1 MTARNM
7 HNPDASTESGAGPYQ
22 DASGIGIGI
31 GIENAKFAP
40 EKGAALAGGR
50 SLLLDAAR
58 PLLRALADVP
68 EGLDEE
74 DVPRLQALLTREV
87 QRFQSLCERANLRR
101 EHILAASYALCTALD
116 EAAQKQAW
124 GIHSW
129 PQQGL
134 LVSLHGDTEGG
145 TKCFHLLGRL
155 VNSPHEHMP
164 VIEVFYHVLSL
175 GFEGH
180 YVGQTDG
187 HRQLDAIRQ
196 RLFHLISGARESVPR
211 ELSPNWRGVDAG
223 RLSVLRTVPVW
234 VTALVLAL
242 AVFGLF
248 AWYKYHLLLRTH
260 DLEQQIL
267 AIGKTMPPEPPKAL
281 RLAELLKDEIARGV
295 VSVQEDA
302 TRSAVT
308 FRGDD
313 MFGGGRA
320 EVSGK
325 IMPLLDKVA
334 GEINNVSGK
343 VSVICHSDNAPIKT
357 ARFPSNQALSEERAA
372 TVTEYLA
379 SKGVAKGRLEAIGKG
394 DIEPLTDNKTPAARA
409 KNRRVEIV
417 VTQ

>member
-1 MTARNM
+1 MN
-7 HNPDASTESGAGPYQ
+7 NPDASTGSGTRPYRDASGAGIA
-22 DASGIGIGI
+22 DAR
-31 GIENAKFAP
+31 FAP
-40 EKGAALAGGR
+40 ETVAELAGAR
-50 SLLLDAAR
+50 SPLLEAAR

-87 QRFQSLCERANLRR
+87 KRFHGLCERANVRR

-116 EAAQKQAW
+116 EAAHNQAW

-155 VNSPHEHMP
+155 VSSPHEHMP

-175 GFEGH
+175 GFEGR
-180 YVGQTDG
+180 YAGQTDG
-187 HRQLDAIRQ
+187 HRQLDEIRQ

-211 ELSPNWRGVDAG
+211 ELSPNWRGAAAG
-223 RLSVLRTVPVW
+223 RLSRLRTVPVW
-234 VTALVLAL
+234 VTVVVLAL
-242 AVFGLF
+242 ALFGLF
-248 AWYKYHLLLRTH
+248 AWFKYQLLLRTH

-267 AIGKTMPPEPPKAL
+267 AIGKITPPEPPKAL

-325 IMPLLDKVA
+325 ILPLLDKVA
-334 GEINNVSGK
+334 GEISKVSGK
-343 VSVICHSDNAPIKT
+343 VTVIGHSDNAPIKT

-394 DIEPLTDNKTPAARA
+394 DTEPLIDNKTPAARA